1 IQDNEVRAAALGH
14 NAPLRLLVTF
24 VLSAAIAGLAGAFY
38 VCMAGLVAPDLSGLL
53 LSTEVIVWVAVGGRG
68 TLLGPVLGAIAIQRA
83 QQTISSF
90 NPSLWPLLLGCVFV
104 IIVFVLPDGI
114 LSIYARLKSL
124 FKGRRHAR

>member
-1 IQDNEVRAAALGH
+1 
-14 NAPLRLLVTF
+14 
-24 VLSAAIAGLAGAFY
+24 
-38 VCMAGLVAPDLSGLL
+38 
-53 LSTEVIVWVAVGGRG
+53 
-68 TLLGPVLGAIAIQRA
+68 AIQRA